1 MPPQQV
7 IQLSL
12 LLKAGSALN
21 ADLVAHG
28 FLQPGFKSLQEPLWV
43 AF

>member
-7 IQLSL
+7 IELSL